1 MVTQNELARE
11 IFGGL
16 SASYDSV
23 LDWMTLYQD
32 RTWKR
37 RMLQKLAL
45 SEGARMLDIG
55 CGTCVLEERYQL
67 RASQVVGVDITIGM
81 VRLAQRKGLRSVSLG
96 LADAE
101 HLPFRDESF
110 DLVLSCYVPK
120 YCETRRFVEEA
131 ARVLKSG
138 GRMAVY
144 DFTRPH
150 GLLAP
155 LLNLYVDGFMPAFGK
170 LVAPLDASLAFTC
183 AALPGLIRSTTWDA
197 DIGDALAEN
206 DISKGGG
213 REAMTGGV
221 VTVFWAFQGLDSALW
236 MVRWRFAFSGPRLR
250 NSGRRCVSPERQV
263 RSRSRAPPTEQ
274 DQPRT
279 SVDLAPKEVKLIP
292 ADSKISPPRRRKRLR
307 QATWTS

>member
-1 MVTQNELARE
+1 MASEVVAQNDLARE

-67 RASQVVGVDITIGM
+67 RISQVVGVDITMGM
-81 VRLAQRKGLRSVSLG
+81 VRLAQQKGLRSVSLLG

-101 HLPFRDESF
+101 HLPFRDGSF
-110 DLVLSCYVPK
+110 DLVVSCYVPK
-120 YCETRRFVEEA
+120 YCDTRRFVEEL
-131 ARVLKSG
+131 ARVLKPG
-138 GRMAVY
+138 GGVAVY
-144 DFTRPH
+144 DFTRPR

-155 LLNLYVDGFMPAFGK
+155 LLNLYIYGFMPVFGR

-183 AALPGLIRSTTWDA
+183 SALPRLIRSTTWDEE
-197 DIGDALAEN
+197 IGAALEEN
-206 DISKGGG
+206 DISRGG

-221 VTVFWAFQGLDSALW
+221 VTVFWA
-236 MVRWRFAFSGPRLR
+236 
-250 NSGRRCVSPERQV
+250 
-263 RSRSRAPPTEQ
+263 
-274 DQPRT
+274 
-279 SVDLAPKEVKLIP
+279 
-292 ADSKISPPRRRKRLR
+292 SKS
-307 QATWTS
+307 